1 MKNSTARLASA
12 LGCVG
17 ACFGLLQNAAAAD
30 PGFYI
35 GGYVLQSSKD
45 VPRVEYELLNAA
57 IQAFS
62 IFTPSEQRVSF
73 DDTDTG
79 FALIA
84 GYRFTPYIAIE
95 GGYTRLGQVVYR
107 SRAEGSFPRE
117 AGQVAV
123 NIESDTTGF
132 TAAVL
137 GSWPLTRNWELFGR
151 AGALFATNDL
161 KFVVAAEGGQF
172 VPPLGPGF
180 SDSFSKGSTDVFGAL
195 GISLRVLEIYAVR
208 LEYQR
213 VIDAGL
219 DETGGQGDLDSILLG
234 LAVTF

>member
-1 MKNSTARLASA
+1 MKNNSARVASVFF
-12 LGCVG
+12 CVG
-17 ACFGLLQNAAAAD
+17 ACFGGLQIAAAAD

-35 GGYVLQSSKD
+35 AGYVLQSSKE
-45 VPRVEYELLNAA
+45 VPRVEYELLSTAL
-57 IQAFS
+57 QEFS
-62 IFTPSEQRVSF
+62 LFEPSEQSVSF

-79 FALIA
+79 FSLVA

-95 GGYTRLGQVVYR
+95 GGYTRLGQVVYK

-117 AGQVAV
+117 AGQMGV
-123 NIESDTTGF
+123 NVESDTTGF

-137 GSWPLTRNWELFGR
+137 GSWPITRNWELFGR

-161 KFVVAAEGGQF
+161 KFVVAAEGNQF
-172 VPPLGPGF
+172 VPPLGTSF
-180 SDSFSKGSTDVFGAL
+180 SDSFSKGSTDTFAAL

-213 VIDAGL
+213 VIDAGVE
-219 DETGGQGDLDSILLG
+219 ETGGVGDLDSLMLG